1 MHAMNG
7 HETIHALSGSK
18 LRGGHSFRVTSAQR
32 LASLGMDVITI
43 MVFARWAGGNVLRYI
58 KDAPLGNLPS
68 EVLTLEDKRELVKLV
83 EKIADGAEA
92 ITGKVTELDEQAK
105 RLGMEWD

>member
-1 MHAMNG
+1 MNG
-7 HETIHALSGSK
+7 QETIHALSGSK
-18 LRGGHSFRVTSAQR
+18 MRGGHSFRVSGAQR
-32 LASLGMDVITI
+32 LASLGMDVIKI
-43 MVFARWAGGNVLRYI
+43 MVFARWAGGTVLRY

-83 EKIADGAEA
+83 EEIADGAEA
-92 ITGKVTELDEQAK
+92 ITGKVSEIDEQVK